1 MIRQK
6 SSKKAV
12 DRNKKR
18 VSYFELV
25 KRVEA
30 VERAVLQ
37 QHRMNNYLTSRN
49 DIFNLANENLQQRV
63 TDLER
68 QPRTFLQWLFTKL
81 GR

>member
-1 MIRQK
+1 M
-6 SSKKAV
+6 
-12 DRNKKR
+12 
-18 VSYFELV
+18 SYFELV

-30 VERAVLQ
+30 VERAVL

-63 TDLER
+63 TDLSGSRE
-68 QPRTFLQWLFTKL
+68 PLQWLFAKL

>member
-6 SSKKAV
+6 SSKKVVA
-12 DRNKKR
+12 RNKKR
-18 VSYFELV
+18 VSYFELI

-68 QPRTFLQWLFTKL
+68 QPRTFLQWLFAKL